1 MKHKLTI
8 VKDAVP
14 LHLLQDLKQWS
25 LDAECWNMQYPINH
39 SPDKRFIKINLINDV
54 PPTADKAIGAG
65 YAMSILSMIQ
75 QKCNLF
81 KLPVFFCGIGVR
93 DKYTENN
100 MHTDHRHDLP
110 EDMNVLK
117 VLGLLE
123 PDWKEDW
130 GGGFHWD
137 GKDYYAPPGSF
148 MLFNPRIPHKAGDI
162 YCEKKRWAIDYSLA
176 SSTPYVLQSPY
187 S

>member
-14 LHLLQDLKQWS
+14 LHLLDLLKNWSIQCEEWS
-25 LDAECWNMQYPINH
+25 LQYPLNH
-39 SPDKRFIKINLINDV
+39 PIDERFPKINLINNANN
-54 PPTADKAIGAG
+54 TISKATGAG
-65 YAMSILSMIQ
+65 IALAMLSMVH
-75 QKCNLF
+75 QKC
-81 KLPVFFCGIGVR
+81 KLITMNVYCAGIGVR
-93 DKYTENN
+93 DKHTYNN
-100 MHTDHRHDLP
+100 MHTDHKHDMPP
-110 EDMNVLK
+110 EANVIK

-123 PDWKEDW
+123 SDWKEDW

-176 SSTPYVLQSPY
+176 SSPPYVLQSPY

>member
-14 LHLLQDLKQWS
+14 LHLLDLLKDWSIQCEEWS
-25 LDAECWNMQYPINH
+25 LKYPVNH
-39 SPDKRFIKINLINDV
+39 SIDERFPKINLINNDGN
-54 PPTADKAIGAG
+54 TIAKATGAG
-65 YAMSILSMIQ
+65 IAYAILSMIH
-75 QKCNLF
+75 QKC
-81 KLPVFFCGIGVR
+81 KLITMNVYCAGIGVR
-93 DKYTENN
+93 DKHTYNN
-100 MHTDHRHDLP
+100 MHTDHKHDMPP
-110 EDMNVLK
+110 EANVIK

-123 PDWKEDW
+123 SDWKEDW

-148 MLFNPRIPHKAGDI
+148 MIFNPGIPHKAGDI
-162 YCEKKRWAIDYSLA
+162 YCEKKRWAIDYSVA
-176 SSTPYVLQSPY
+176 SSTPYVVQSPY